1 MAYYDPYNDGLRQPT
16 GPMATYNTSTFEK
29 IRRLARPAVGEIQQ
43 SNGFKLAG
51 TGANIKNYPADLL
64 RDSGMA
70 KDAGLRANAIGAAK
84 MGGRLLAAGNT
95 LATLAQTGH
104 DVATTSTE
112 DYQKRLGI
120 DEGSFWAKSDTPEA
134 QFGKD
139 LAVRG
144 LGAVMDFG
152 TRAADSIPFLNLGDR
167 LRDNFADKQAPA
179 PTAQPQAPAPQPQA
193 APKNVAGNGQL
204 VVGGAFETDG
214 ISPELQARMEKN
226 GIKFDGAPDTPKTQE
241 RRAQTSGDMVGAER
255 MKALGDVRVVGNTGV
270 YSQQKPGQSPEF
282 SNVSPFKDAG
292 EMVNYAQATNKGMS
306 GLRAYGGKG
315 GTVSTIQTGGVE
327 NYARQLATI
336 RGLRES
342 LGPAGGT
349 VSVIPNPDKPGNSI
363 IAKAMQ
369 AIDNLPRDMSPGHK
383 AEAVAHLL
391 GVANSAKQVDNMAT
405 RETARDSGGLSFRDL
420 LEAKKFQYQV
430 GRDQLQDGLAVD
442 ANNRNNRLA
451 GATLAATGQ
460 NIEKGREDIA
470 NKQLESMFRKQDDKG
485 NDVADTGSIGRF
497 RTELAQA
504 ISTLANSGDKNDVAR
519 FGIPHKKADGS
530 IGLRARE
537 WDELTDND
545 KAALV
550 RGFKFADHARKYADG
565 GDRGGNFAEY
575 MRGRKD
581 AQGRVVFGSNG
592 KTRAIVD
599 AETLNSNGDT
609 LNPLVAVNPFD
620 KRKFGIYEPRD
631 FSEFYK

>member
-1 MAYYDPYNDGLRQPT
+1 
-16 GPMATYNTSTFEK
+16 
-29 IRRLARPAVGEIQQ
+29 
-43 SNGFKLAG
+43 
-51 TGANIKNYPADLL
+51 
-64 RDSGMA
+64 
-70 KDAGLRANAIGAAK
+70 
-84 MGGRLLAAGNT
+84 
-95 LATLAQTGH
+95 
-104 DVATTSTE
+104 
-112 DYQKRLGI
+112 
-120 DEGSFWAKSDTPEA
+120 
-134 QFGKD
+134 
-139 LAVRG
+139 
-144 LGAVMDFG
+144 
-152 TRAADSIPFLNLGDR
+152 
-167 LRDNFADKQAPA
+167 
-179 PTAQPQAPAPQPQA
+179 
-193 APKNVAGNGQL
+193 
-204 VVGGAFETDG
+204 
-214 ISPELQARMEKN
+214 
-226 GIKFDGAPDTPKTQE
+226 
-241 RRAQTSGDMVGAER
+241 
-255 MKALGDVRVVGNTGV
+255 
-270 YSQQKPGQSPEF
+270 
-282 SNVSPFKDAG
+282 
-292 EMVNYAQATNKGMS
+292 
-306 GLRAYGGKG
+306 
-315 GTVSTIQTGGVE
+315 
-327 NYARQLATI
+327 
-336 RGLRES
+336 
-342 LGPAGGT
+342 
-349 VSVIPNPDKPGNSI
+349 
-363 IAKAMQ
+363 MQ

-430 GRDQLQDGLAVD
+430 GRDQLHDGLAVD

-470 NKQLESMFRKQDDKG
+470 NKQLESMFRKQDDKK

-504 ISTLANSGDKNDVAR
+504 ISTLANSGDKDDVAR
-519 FGIPHKKADGS
+519 FGIQYKKADGS
-530 IGLRARE
+530 TGLRARN

-599 AETLNSNGDT
+599 AETLNSDGDT

>member
-1 MAYYDPYNDGLRQPT
+1 MAYYDPYNNGLRQPT
-16 GPMATYNTSTFEK
+16 GPMTTPGPSRFEK
-29 IRRLARPAVGEIQQ
+29 LSRAMTGEVQR
-43 SNGFKLAG
+43 SSGFKLAG

-70 KDAGLRANAIGAAK
+70 KDAGLRANTTGAAK

-112 DYQKRLGI
+112 DYKKRLDGI
-120 DEGSFWAKSDTPEA
+120 PIIGQSRGDFIDKGSLIDKGLNAVGLGENER
-134 QFGKD
+134 QFGRD
-139 LAVRG
+139 LLTRTA
-144 LGAVMDFG
+144 GAAMDYG
-152 TRAADSIPFLNLGDR
+152 ARAADSVPFLNLGDR
-167 LRDNFADKQAPA
+167 MRDNFADKQPNTEAIKAATQPAAQPA
-179 PTAQPQAPAPQPQA
+179 PVELKPLTSADDKIIAGTGE
-193 APKNVAGNGQL
+193 NGFVA
-204 VVGGAFETDG
+204 
-214 ISPELQARMEKN
+214 IP
-226 GIKFDGAPDTPKTQE
+226 P
-241 RRAQTSGDMVGAER
+241 
-255 MKALGDVRVVGNTGV
+255 
-270 YSQQKPGQSPEF
+270 KPGQNIKTDTYT
-282 SNVSPFKDAG
+282 NVPSQQDMFA
-292 EMVNYAQATNKGMS
+292 ASKGH
-306 GLRAYGGKG
+306 
-315 GTVSTIQTGGVE
+315 VSTIQTGGVE
-327 NYARQLATI
+327 NYAKQLATI
-336 RGLRES
+336 QGLREG
-342 LGPAGGT
+342 LGPAGGR
-349 VSVIPNPDKPGNSI
+349 VSVIANPDKPGNSV
-363 IAKAMQ
+363 IAKAME
-369 AIDNLPRDMSPGHK
+369 AIDNLPRNMSSGNK

-405 RETARDSGGLSFRDL
+405 RETARSHSDSGSPSFRDL

-470 NKQLESMFRKQDDKG
+470 SKQFESMFRKQDDKG

-504 ISTLANSGDKNDVAR
+504 IDTLANSGDKNDVAR
-519 FGIPHKKADGS
+519 FGTQYKKADGS
-530 IGLRARE
+530 TGLRARH
-537 WDELTDND
+537 WDELTDSD

-599 AETLNSNGDT
+599 AETLNSDGDS

>member
-1 MAYYDPYNDGLRQPT
+1 MAYYDPYNNGLRQPT
-16 GPMATYNTSTFEK
+16 GPMTTPGPSRFEK
-29 IRRLARPAVGEIQQ
+29 LSRAMTGEVQR
-43 SNGFKLAG
+43 SSGFKLAG

-70 KDAGLRANAIGAAK
+70 KDAGLRANATGAAK

-120 DEGSFWAKSDTPEA
+120 DEGSFWAKSDTPGA

-167 LRDNFADKQAPA
+167 MRDNFADKQPNTEAIKAATQPAAPA
-179 PTAQPQAPAPQPQA
+179 APAAAQPQVDQKAAAAALDQKMVAESPNGYVEMPPQ
-193 APKNVAGNGQL
+193 K
-204 VVGGAFETDG
+204 
-214 ISPELQARMEKN
+214 
-226 GIKFDGAPDTPKTQE
+226 
-241 RRAQTSGDMVGAER
+241 
-255 MKALGDVRVVGNTGV
+255 
-270 YSQQKPGQSPEF
+270 
-282 SNVSPFKDAG
+282 
-292 EMVNYAQATNKGMS
+292 
-306 GLRAYGGKG
+306 GLRSNTYTNVPSQIDNFANAK
-315 GTVSTIQTGGVE
+315 GTVSTIEGPGVDGFK
-327 NYARQLATI
+327 RQLNTI
-336 RGLRES
+336 RSLREPETPVQDRIHVIS
-342 LGPAGGT
+342 NPGWATLSGG
-349 VSVIPNPDKPGNSI
+349 SGNSV
-363 IAKAMQ
+363 IAKAME
-369 AIDNLPRDMSPGHK
+369 AIDNLPRDMSSGNK

-405 RETARDSGGLSFRDL
+405 RETARSHSDSGSPSFRDL
-420 LEAKKFQYQV
+420 LEVKKFQYQV
-430 GRDQLQDGLAVD
+430 GRDQLQDGLSVD

-470 NKQLESMFRKQDDKG
+470 SKQFESMFRKQDDKG
-485 NDVADTGSIGRF
+485 NDIADTGSVGRF

-504 ISTLANSGDKNDVAR
+504 IDTLANSGDKNDVAR
-519 FGIPHKKADGS
+519 FGTQYKKADGS
-530 IGLRARE
+530 TGLRARH
-537 WDELTDND
+537 WDELTDSD

-599 AETLNSNGDT
+599 AETLNSNGASS
-609 LNPLVAVNPFD
+609 NPLVAVNPFD

>member
-1 MAYYDPYNDGLRQPT
+1 MAYYDPYNQDLKQPT
-16 GPMATYNTSTFEK
+16 GPMATYNTSTIEK

-43 SNGFKLAG
+43 SSGFKLAG

-70 KDAGLRANAIGAAK
+70 KGAGLRANAAGAAK
-84 MGGRLLAAGNT
+84 MGGRLLAAAN
-95 LATLAQTGH
+95 AGH
-104 DVATTSTE
+104 VLFGTAYDGATTSTE
-112 DYQKRLGI
+112 DYRKRFEGI
-120 DEGSFWAKSDTPEA
+120 GPDGDFIDKGSMVDKGLNAVGIGENGRQFWRDVLTRT
-134 QFGKD
+134 G
-139 LAVRG
+139 
-144 LGAVMDFG
+144 GALLDYG
-152 TRAADSIPFLNLGDR
+152 ARAADSIPLLNADLSSR
-167 LRDNFADKQAPA
+167 FADKQAATQPAAQPA
-179 PTAQPQAPAPQPQA
+179 PAAQPQ
-193 APKNVAGNGQL
+193 VATQS
-204 VVGGAFETDG
+204 ETVSKPLTSAD
-214 ISPELQARMEKN
+214 
-226 GIKFDGAPDTPKTQE
+226 DGAIVGTGEHGFIAQQPKGLKSELYTN
-241 RRAQTSGDMVGAER
+241 VP
-255 MKALGDVRVVGNTGV
+255 
-270 YSQQKPGQSPEF
+270 SQQDTFAAS
-282 SNVSPFKDAG
+282 
-292 EMVNYAQATNKGMS
+292 KGN
-306 GLRAYGGKG
+306 
-315 GTVSTIQTGGVE
+315 VSTIQTGGAE
-327 NYARQLATI
+327 NYAKQLATI
-336 RGLRES
+336 QGLREG
-342 LGPAGGT
+342 LGPQGGQ
-349 VSVIPNPDKPGNSI
+349 VSVIANPDKKAPPSALETVQNALSGMGGRLNASGLAALVEAQKADQTAATQRESI
-363 IAKAMQ
+363 AQRDRENVAQ
-369 AIDNLPRDMSPGHK
+369 AGTKNTGP
-383 AEAVAHLL
+383 
-391 GVANSAKQVDNMAT
+391 
-405 RETARDSGGLSFRDL
+405 SFRDL

-470 NKQLESMFRKQDDKG
+470 SKQFESMFRKQDDKG
-485 NDVADTGSIGRF
+485 NDVADTGSVGRF

-504 ISTLANSGDKNDVAR
+504 IDTLANSGDKDDVAR
-519 FGIPHKKADGS
+519 FGIQYKKADGS
-530 IGLRARE
+530 TGLRARN

-545 KAALV
+545 KAAMV

-599 AETLNSNGDT
+599 AETLNSDGDS

>member
-1 MAYYDPYNDGLRQPT
+1 MAYYDPYNNGLRQPT

-43 SNGFKLAG
+43 SSGFKLAG

-70 KDAGLRANAIGAAK
+70 KDAGLRANATGAAK

-112 DYQKRLGI
+112 DYQKRLEGI
-120 DEGSFWAKSDTPEA
+120 VDPRTSNVAKLDNNPNLKA
-134 QFGKD
+134 D
-139 LAVRG
+139 LASENRSQLWQDVKTRG

-152 TRAADSIPFLNLGDR
+152 TRAANSIPFLNLGDR
-167 LRDNFADKQAPA
+167 MRDNFADKQAPA
-179 PTAQPQAPAPQPQA
+179 PTAQPQAAGAAAQPAPTALTPLTPA
-193 APKNVAGNGQL
+193 DDKIIAGTGENGY
-204 VVGGAFETDG
+204 VV
-214 ISPELQARMEKN
+214 IP
-226 GIKFDGAPDTPKTQE
+226 P
-241 RRAQTSGDMVGAER
+241 
-255 MKALGDVRVVGNTGV
+255 
-270 YSQQKPGQSPEF
+270 KPGQNIKTDTYT
-282 SNVSPFKDAG
+282 NVPSQQDTFA
-292 EMVNYAQATNKGMS
+292 ASKGN
-306 GLRAYGGKG
+306 
-315 GTVSTIQTGGVE
+315 VSTIQTGGAE
-327 NYARQLATI
+327 NYAKQLATI
-336 RGLRES
+336 QGLREG
-342 LGPAGGT
+342 LGPQGGQ
-349 VSVIPNPDKPGNSI
+349 VSVIANPDKPGNSV
-363 IAKAMQ
+363 IAKAME
-369 AIDNLPRDMSPGHK
+369 AIDNLPRNMSSGNK

-405 RETARDSGGLSFRDL
+405 RETARSHSDSGGSGGPSFRDL

-470 NKQLESMFRKQDDKG
+470 SKQFESMFRKQDDKG
-485 NDVADTGSIGRF
+485 NDIADTGSVGRF

-504 ISTLANSGDKNDVAR
+504 INTLANSGDKDDVAR
-519 FGIPHKKADGS
+519 FGIQYKKADGS
-530 IGLRARE
+530 TGLRARN